1 MSKVTTPGRWLTAT
15 VVAHFIISLVHGSAH
30 AQANVP
36 LSRAGSLFVFIV
48 ILAGPLIGLA
58 LTWPAPRIGGA
69 IVGITMA
76 ASLVFGVINHFVL
89 SSPDHVSHV
98 EASWRPLFA
107 STAALLGVTEALG
120 TGLAVRFTR
129 DSKSTS

>member
-1 MSKVTTPGRWLTAT
+1 MSNETTTWRWLTAA
-15 VVAHFIISLVHGSAH
+15 VLAHFIISLVHGSAH

-36 LSRAGSLFVFIV
+36 LSRAGTLFVFIV

-58 LTWPAPRIGGA
+58 LTWPAQRIGGA
-69 IVGITMA
+69 LIAVTMT
-76 ASLVFGVINHFVL
+76 ASLIFGVVNYFVL

-107 STAALLGVTEALG
+107 STAALLAATEALG

-129 DSKSTS
+129 EMKITS

>member
-1 MSKVTTPGRWLTAT
+1 MSNATTTWRWLTAA
-15 VVAHFIISLVHGSAH
+15 VLAHFIVSLVHGWAH
-30 AQANVP
+30 AQAAVP
-36 LSRAGSLFVFIV
+36 LSHAGNLFVFIV